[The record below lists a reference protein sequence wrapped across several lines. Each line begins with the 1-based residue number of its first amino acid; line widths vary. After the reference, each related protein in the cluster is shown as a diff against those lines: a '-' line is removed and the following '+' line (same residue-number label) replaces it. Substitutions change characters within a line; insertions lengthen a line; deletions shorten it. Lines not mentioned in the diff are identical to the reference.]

1 MPEIYDDI
9 DAYIDGAQRSE
20 AVAEIFLRPDLDADI
35 QILEA
40 EQRLLKS
47 IPDED
52 RAMGDSNG
60 SELQAQIDALY
71 VQMGNSK
78 RDFRVRA
85 LNDEET
91 ELIRTTAAKDIKE
104 LLDKAASDARADAK
118 VQCERAGIKGVNDI
132 NAFVRAAAIAASS
145 AVLQKELDF
154 RVIADALVSP
164 RTDVERLKK
173 LVAQIGEVQFNK
185 VKEAYSRATNTGP
198 KVMVPKSLTPS
209 PIDDGPTSS

>member
-1 MPEIYDDI
+1 MTEIYDDI

-35 QILEA
+35 QVLEA

-52 RAMGDSNG
+52 RAMSDGNG
-60 SELQAQIDALY
+60 SELQEQIDALY
-71 VQMGNSK
+71 VQMGKSK

-91 ELIRTTAAKDIKE
+91 DAIRAATAKDIKD
-104 LLDKAASDARADAK
+104 LLDKAAAEARADAR

-132 NAFVRAAAIAASS
+132 NAFIRTAAITAST
-145 AVLQKELDF
+145 AVLQKEVDF

-164 RTDVERLKK
+164 RTDAERLKK

-198 KVMVPKSLTPS
+198 KVMVPKSPTPS
-209 PIDDGPTSS
+209 PSDDGAMSS